1 MNSPDPR
8 LSTFRPATILLIK
21 PGSLGD
27 VVHALPTIAALRD
40 AHPQAHLTWVV
51 DPRWAPILEGTG
63 IADELLEFP
72 REQFRGLGG
81 KIKALAWYRA
91 LRDRQPDL
99 AIDLQG
105 LLRSA
110 LIARA
115 SGARKILGL
124 SDAREGARHL
134 YIHTADTTPTTHA
147 VDRYLQILPA
157 LALPIPTLKR
167 FPLPQ
172 PTNHQSP
179 DATHAQLILHPF
191 ARGAAKS
198 LSAEAVRRL
207 LSQLAPTRV
216 TLVGIG
222 PALPDLPPNVTDLT
236 NRTTLVELI
245 ALLRHAAAVISVDSG
260 PMHLAAAL
268 DVPLLAI
275 HTWSDPRKVGPYGE
289 NAWIHQGGQ
298 LRPQSLTLS
307 PLPPKPLTEA
317 DLEAIADWSQST
329 MAGKTARR

>member
-1 MNSPDPR
+1 MNPPD
-8 LSTFRPATILLIK
+8 FRPSTILLIK

-27 VVHALPTIAALRD
+27 VVHALPTVAALRE
-40 AHPQAHLTWVV
+40 ACPEANLTWVV
-51 DPRWAPILEGTG
+51 DPRWSPILHGTG

-91 LRDRQPDL
+91 LGNRQPSL

-115 SGARKILGL
+115 SGATEILGL
-124 SDAREGARHL
+124 SDAREGASHF
-134 YIHTADTTPTTHA
+134 YTAVADTRPAIHA

-157 LALPIPTLKR
+157 LGLPIPTSKK
-167 FPLPQ
+167 FPLPD
-172 PTNHQSP
+172 SP
-179 DATHAQLILHPF
+179 IQETRVGSHPQVVLHPF

-198 LSAEAVRRL
+198 LSPEIVREL
-207 LSQLAPTRV
+207 TSLIAPAPV

-222 PALPDLPPNVTDLT
+222 PPISDLPPTVTDLT
-236 NRTTLVELI
+236 NRTTLLELV
-245 ALLRHAAAVISVDSG
+245 ALLRGAKAVISVDSG

-268 DVPLLAI
+268 KVPLLSI
-275 HTWSDPRKVGPYGE
+275 HTWSHPQKVGPYFE
-289 NAWIHQGGQ
+289 TAWIHQGGQ
-298 LRPQSLTLS
+298 LRKQSLAT
-307 PLPPKPLTEA
+307 PPRPEQPLTKT
-317 DLEAIADWSQST
+317 DLLAIADWTRSVET
-329 MAGKTARR
+329 